1 MPSTQLSKKEYKVNV
16 LVPNFKDLNP
26 FFEEIVRHSKTTK
39 YVFGN
44 LDDDASFYDAV
55 LIHWPELLFKRKE
68 PSLAQ
73 IEDLNQTLNEWKKTT
88 RIVHVVHNN
97 HPHKKNTNN
106 FKKLY
111 DLVHFNADI
120 TVHLGEFSKDKY
132 KKIYPNSKHL
142 VIEHPLYASSMKLYD
157 KLLARKKLGIKK
169 NKFVIMVPGKIR
181 TLEERKLVL
190 SSFKQLKIK
199 EKLLLVPRMFP
210 LKMKPFKGYYKL
222 KKILPIDKVYS
233 YFANKEYV
241 TSYNFNYSFCSN
253 EQLSLLASSA
263 DVIFIPRLNNL
274 NSGNTFLGLTFKKL
288 ILGPNNGNTAEFLK
302 RHKMIKYDVNNL
314 SAIPI
319 KLYESY
325 KYYQDF
331 KINENEIQ
339 YLHPKQIAFKWDELF
354 MGINRLS
361 NVNSNK

>member
-1 MPSTQLSKKEYKVNV
+1 MLSKQLSRKEYKANV
-16 LVPNFKDLNP
+16 LVPNFTDLNP
-26 FFEEIVRHSKTTK
+26 FFEEIVRHSRTTK

-44 LDDDASFYDAV
+44 LDDDVSFYDAV

-73 IEDLNQTLNEWKKTT
+73 IEDLNQTLKKWKKTT
-88 RIVHVVHNN
+88 KIVHVIHNN
-97 HPHKKNTNN
+97 HPHNRNTNN

-111 DLVHFNADI
+111 ECVLQASDVI
-120 TVHLGEFSKDKY
+120 VHLGYYSKSIFE
-132 KKIYPNSKHL
+132 KKNPKAKHI
-142 VIEHPLYASSMKLYD
+142 VIEHSLYATSMKHYD
-157 KLLARKKLGIKK
+157 KSLARKKLGIKTS
-169 NKFVIMVPGKIR
+169 KFVIIVPGKIR

-190 SSFKQLKIK
+190 SSFEKLKIK

-210 LKMKPFKGYYKL
+210 LKIKPFKGYYKL
-222 KKILPIDKVYS
+222 RKILPIDKIYS

-241 TSYNFNYSFCSN
+241 SSYNFNYSFCSN

-288 ILGPNNGNTAEFLK
+288 IVGPNNGNTAEFLK
-302 RHKMIKYDVNNL
+302 RHKMIKYDVSNL
-314 SAIPI
+314 NTIPI
-319 KLYESY
+319 KLQDSH

-331 KINENEIQ
+331 KITENEIR

-354 MGINRLS
+354 KSINKLS
-361 NVNSNK
+361 NINSNK